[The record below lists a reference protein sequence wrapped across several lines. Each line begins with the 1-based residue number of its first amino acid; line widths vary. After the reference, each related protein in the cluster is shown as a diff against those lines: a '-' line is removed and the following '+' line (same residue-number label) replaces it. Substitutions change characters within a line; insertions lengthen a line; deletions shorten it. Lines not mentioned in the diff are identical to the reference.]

1 MKKLL
6 VALAIAGSSLSAHA
20 DNTSAILNGIH
31 FALSSFMSDRMTV
44 SATGVGVTQ
53 EQAINAALHSAVQK
67 VVGVLIISD
76 RVVNQDTLV
85 RNIVAQ
91 YSSGVVDTYEILNCS
106 GRPVVC
112 DIEAKVSPIK
122 FMRKLEG
129 DSDSIQFS
137 GSVYYEKHLMIQNS
151 MKQRRNILEY
161 YLKEMHRSGLDVRLR
176 SVNVVPSINDNATL
190 DIQYHVRWNSD
201 FRSELLRVL
210 HRMENDV
217 AREEGKYYYIQYG
230 ATGIADNRVYVPA
243 HSPQMYDMIKY
254 FVQRPMRVY
263 FRELDT
269 CAVVPVNGIFKIDGR
284 GETVNQRITVAPD
297 KLKEVKSITIR
308 VGC

>member
-6 VALAIAGSSLSAHA
+6 VALALAGSSLTVHA
-20 DNTSAILNGIH
+20 ENTSVIINGIH
-31 FALSSFMSDRMTV
+31 FALSSFLSDRMTV
-44 SATGVGVTQ
+44 VATGVGVTQ
-53 EQAINAALHSAVQK
+53 EQAISAALHSAVQK

-137 GSVYYEKHLMIQNS
+137 GSEYYEKHLMIKNAI
-151 MKQRRNILEY
+151 KQRSKILEY
-161 YLKEMHRSGLDVRLR
+161 YMKEMHRSGLDVRLR
-176 SVNVVPSINDNATL
+176 SVSVVPSLSDNATL
-190 DIQYHVRWNSD
+190 DIKYHVRWNSE

-230 ATGIADNRVYVPA
+230 ATGIADNRVYVPT

-269 CAVVPVNGIFKIDGR
+269 CATVPVNGIFKIEGR

>member
-6 VALAIAGSSLSAHA
+6 VALAIVSSSLSAHA
-20 DNTSAILNGIH
+20 DNASVIISGIQ
-31 FALSSFMSDRMTV
+31 FAMSSFMSDRMTV
-44 SATGVGVTQ
+44 TATGVGVTQ
-53 EQAINAALHSAVQK
+53 EQAISAALHSAVQK

-129 DSDSIQFS
+129 DSDSIQFN
-137 GSVYYEKHLMIQNS
+137 GSVYYQKHLMIKNA
-151 MKQRRNILEY
+151 MIQRERVLQY
-161 YLKEMHRSGLDVRLR
+161 YLAEMHRSGLDIKLR
-176 SVNVVPSINDNATL
+176 SVNVVPSIGDSATL
-190 DIQYHVRWNSD
+190 DIKYHVRWNSD
-201 FRSELLRVL
+201 FRNELLGVL
-210 HRMENDV
+210 HRMEGDV
-217 AREEGKYYYIQYG
+217 KREEGNYYYIQYG
-230 ATGIADNRVYVPA
+230 VTGVADNRVYVPT
-243 HSPQMYDMIKY
+243 HSRQMYDMVKHY
-254 FVQRPMRVY
+254 VQRPVRVY
-263 FRELDT
+263 FRELET
-269 CAVVPVNGIFKIDGR
+269 CAELPVSGIFKIRGR
-284 GETVNQRITVAPD
+284 GETVNQSITVAPD

>member
-20 DNTSAILNGIH
+20 DNASVIISGIQ
-31 FALSSFMSDRMTV
+31 FAMSSFMSDQMTV
-44 SATGVGVTQ
+44 TATGVGVTQ
-53 EQAINAALHSAVQK
+53 EQAISAALHSAVQK

-129 DSDSIQFS
+129 DSDSVQFN
-137 GSVYYEKHLMIQNS
+137 GSDYYQKHLMIKNA
-151 MKQRRNILEY
+151 MNQRQRVLQY
-161 YLKEMHRSGLDVRLR
+161 YLSEMHRSGLDIKLR
-176 SVNVVPSINDNATL
+176 SVNVVPSIGDSATL
-190 DIQYHVRWNSD
+190 DIKYHVRWNSD
-201 FRSELLRVL
+201 FRNELLSVL
-210 HRMENDV
+210 HRMESDV
-217 AREEGKYYYIQYG
+217 KREEGNYYYIQYG
-230 ATGIADNRVYVPA
+230 VTGVADNRVYVPT
-243 HSPQMYDMIKY
+243 HSRQMYDMVKHY
-254 FVQRPMRVY
+254 VQRPVRVY
-263 FRELDT
+263 FRELET
-269 CAVVPVNGIFKIDGR
+269 CAELPVSGIFKIRGR
-284 GETVNQRITVAPD
+284 GETVNQSITVAPD